1 MGLRRVKT
9 FFSILW
15 KTLKTVFF
23 LVLLFAA
30 SLLFREQRL
39 PSFVVSRITDAIST
53 KDFLVRCD
61 NAAFGFRHGFRM
73 SGVRVYDMAR
83 ENSMERPVAVARS
96 IHVNVFASAVRI
108 VEAEYERLPDS
119 YYEPEDENAEWK
131 PEPLVFEVPELPEFR
146 LTLENPSILGVKPER
161 AVATVVSGGG
171 RIVLE
176 DVSVTLP
183 DRDCRTRLAGRFE
196 MDVPAQKARGE
207 LWGRVR
213 HAQIMPFLE
222 TMDVQSAIPYVAA
235 FTEMREP
242 IPSRMGLEA
251 NLTTGDFSM
260 RLELEPAMG
269 RYDGVALDHAKGTV
283 DFSLRN
289 EATNEVTNLRISLS
303 EAVDHQGRRI
313 GGVLTVDNESG
324 RYRVGLDVTSDLAFD
339 DDVRMTPDDLL
350 TPEDFCFMKCYT
362 APRVT
367 LQGTVA
373 TEADDLDANRLA
385 GKFELRHGA
394 FNGFRMDDVEGEC
407 SFERDTLNLKFGA
420 NGKTGGRIEC
430 ESQVR
435 FVDFDIDKSWFRAK
449 SKYRGGSLEE
459 LADTLKFDLGERDGR
474 VDIDMEASGST
485 ATNSVRTL
493 NGKGSL
499 KITDGHLA
507 QMKLFA
513 GLTELLAEKIPGVSF
528 LVNQTQ
534 ASADF
539 TIKDGVFISDNVYI
553 EGGLISIKGWGKY
566 DIETDDL
573 DFTVRVQF
581 LKKESLAGRI
591 VHPVTLPFTKLLLEY
606 KVRGPIDDPE
616 WKYIKILDRI
626 F

>member
-1 MGLRRVKT
+1 VGLRRVKT

>member
-1 MGLRRVKT
+1 MRRVKT

>member
-566 DIETDDL
+566 DIEADDL